1 MSDQTLAAGEASEI
15 RGDLGVALAFYERAL
30 ASSDPRVVA
39 EAHFRVGRVA
49 WRQGRF
55 DDALTEYGQAATLAR
70 TLAIEGLQAR
80 VENGIGAVHY
90 ARGAYAQARASYA
103 VAQELAGTD
112 AVLRGKVLLNLGV
125 ILNIEGDLAGARDA
139 YRKSRDAFASAGD
152 ESGEVL
158 VLHNLG
164 MVYAD
169 MEHWEEAAES
179 YKRCLQL
186 SERLGNRQMVA
197 NVLLN
202 ESDVHCAAGRYDVA
216 VAQCD
221 RALALY
227 VEIGDEPGRGDALRG
242 RARALRGAGRFAE
255 AASSLQDATRI
266 AARLQAALLEAEV
279 HREQGLL
286 AVAMG
291 DRQGASHH
299 LTAALDGFTRL
310 GAQREC
316 IEVRAELGSLGEP

>member
-1 MSDQTLAAGEASEI
+1 MTAQALQAGQSSEI

-30 ASSDPRVVA
+30 ESPEPRVVA

-55 DDALTEYGQAATLAR
+55 DDALAEYAKAATLAR
-70 TLAIEGLQAR
+70 SLALENLVAR
-80 VENGIGAVHY
+80 VENGVGAVHY

-103 VAQELAGTD
+103 VAQELAGAD
-112 AVLRGKVLLNLGV
+112 APLRGKILLNLGV
-125 ILNIEGDLAGARDA
+125 ILNIEGDLTGARDA
-139 YRKSRDAFASAGD
+139 YRKSRDAFASVGD
-152 ESGEVL
+152 QSGEVL

-179 YKRCLQL
+179 YTRCLHLAEQ
-186 SERLGNRQMVA
+186 LGNRQMVA

-202 ESDVHCAAGRYDVA
+202 ESDLHCAAGRYDVA
-216 VAQCD
+216 VAQCE

-242 RARALRGAGRFAE
+242 RARALRGVGRFAD
-255 AASSLQDATRI
+255 AANSLQDAIRI
-266 AARLQAALLEAEV
+266 AARIQAALLEAEV
-279 HREQGLL
+279 QRERGLL

-291 DRQGASHH
+291 DRQDATRH

-316 IEVRAELGSLGEP
+316 IEVRAELESLAES